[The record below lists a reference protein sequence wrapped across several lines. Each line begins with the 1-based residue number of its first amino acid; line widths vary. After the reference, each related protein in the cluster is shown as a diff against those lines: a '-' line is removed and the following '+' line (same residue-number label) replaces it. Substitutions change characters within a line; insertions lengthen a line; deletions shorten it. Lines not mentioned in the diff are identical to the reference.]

1 MANILVYENDAHER
15 NLTRLLL
22 EGLRHRVREVETPSE
37 LFFMLDSWRPD
48 LAIFGLP
55 LWREEDV
62 GMLRKFQRLAPGVP
76 SLGLFSGD
84 LARVEEFLGC
94 LEQPRSLA
102 ALEQPVHP
110 YRLLV
115 QAKNA
120 LTAPAEW
127 SGGQHRLQG

>member
-1 MANILVYENDAHER
+1 MSNILVYESDSHER

-22 EGLRHRVREVETPSE
+22 EGLRHRVREAETPSD
-37 LFFMLDSWRPD
+37 LFFLLESWRPD
-48 LAIFGLP
+48 LAIFGLS
-55 LWREEDV
+55 LWREEDI
-62 GMLRKFQRLAPGVP
+62 GMLRRFQKSAPGVP

-84 LARVEEFLGC
+84 LTRVEEFLGC
-94 LEQPRSLA
+94 LEKPMTLA

-115 QAKNA
+115 QAKHA

-127 SGGQHRLQG
+127 MAGHHRL